1 MKKLLA
7 MVLALVMTLSL
18 AVSANAAFKDAD
30 KVSADYSE
38 AVAVLNGMDVFK
50 GYEDGSFKPQGNIT
64 RAEVATI
71 IYRIYTGDVAK
82 NDKSGLYATY
92 NKFSDMAGAG
102 WAAGYIGYCANAEL
116 VKGYPD
122 GTFKPSGNVTG
133 YEVLAMIL
141 RAVGYDKNGEF
152 SGADWSLNVA
162 KYAEQLKILKN
173 VDKNTNLGA
182 PATRELVA
190 EILFRAIQQPTVTYT
205 PAFGYVTDKV
215 ANIAQTTLAKKNF
228 KLASDDA
235 SDVWGRPTTKWYK
248 DANTNEKFDKD
259 EKVYVEIVATP
270 AATYTVAT
278 AQCDICK
285 DLGEKNSA
293 KIVEAYTNGVADK
306 TLLTT
311 YKATATTTKVGAQG
325 ELLEY
330 YEVKDGYR
338 LVVIDTYLAKVTKVT
353 DAKLDKQ
360 GHVRSEAELELNV
373 YGHANRDNITLLGSD
388 GENFENK
395 KDEFVL
401 IYVNDNDVQDSEIV
415 KTVTATAKKYTGA
428 ALKANELKLDG
439 EWVKFAEKY
448 AEDEDALKD
457 FGKIDVFYDL
467 YDNVIGTFTVD
478 ADKTVVVVDAIYT
491 EGNKKPVF
499 KADLVD
505 TAAETKAYTVDT
517 LTTAGNDKIEVEDIY
532 SRADENAIAFKND
545 GVYDKLYTYTVN
557 EDETLKVVSVD
568 DSTMGTEASTAISN
582 KDRYVYFTN
591 DESKA
596 DKVRFTDETIFL
608 VHENDGTYTSTIGD
622 KMEDITA
629 NNIEVMVSK
638 SGYATVVYL
647 FGNIKRVSDVNEV
660 YIPVQDN
667 VYVENQKIDGEYVL
681 CAGITVIN
689 ADLKESKAWVPVKDL
704 FKNNPE
710 ILDLLRAGM
719 SLKKYGVQVGGF
731 FIDAV
736 YLRGTEVLDWNE
748 TALAKEDYSLQLV
761 TDVKNGT
768 VTLDDGYK
776 TAFNVNKVKDIY
788 VIENGKITAG
798 TKDDVKADRFV
809 HVFWAAD
816 SSYYVADKLY
826 VDLDLTDYVE
836 TYNDEIAPLV
846 KAYRDA
852 DSANQDAQEELKTAQ
867 AAYDAAVREDTDVA
881 ARAEDL
887 KLAKDVLVKAENRYT
902 TALDAYNAA
911 MAGNDVNA
919 QLEAAEN
926 LGIAEKAWEAAKA
939 DVKLAQAAY
948 DAAVKNAAALE
959 AAKAALV
966 KAQAKADAA
975 KKAFDAAK
983 EAVDEFELTNFLFNP
998 YIWDYLDSIN

>member
-30 KVSADYSE
+30 KVSDTYEE
-38 AVAVLNGMDVFK
+38 AVAVLNGMGVFK
-50 GYEDGSFKPQGNIT
+50 GYEDGSFQPQGDIT
-64 RAEVATI
+64 RAEVAAI
-71 IYRIYTGDVAK
+71 VYRVYTKDVKDAK
-82 NDKSGLYATY
+82 ASLYATY
-92 NKFSDMAGAG
+92 NKFSDMTGAG

-116 VKGYPD
+116 VKGYPN
-122 GTFKPSGNVTG
+122 GTFQPSGKVTG

-141 RAVGYDKNGEF
+141 RAIGYDKNGEF
-152 SGADWSLNVA
+152 SGSDWALHVA
-162 KYAEQLKILKN
+162 QTAQQAGVLKN
-173 VDKNTNLGA
+173 IKGVDLNA
-182 PATRELVA
+182 AATRELVA
-190 EILFRAIQQPTVTYT
+190 EMLFRAVADAKMVSYT
-205 PAFGYVTDKV
+205 AAFGYQTVSLGGDKLVKDNATLGKQNFDLDKDTDTQD
-215 ANIAQTTLAKKNF
+215 N
-228 KLASDDA
+228 
-235 SDVWGRPTTKWYK
+235 WGRPTVTWTYNVGDKETVLAVDP
-248 DANTNEKFDKD
+248 DATF
-259 EKVYVEIVATP
+259 
-270 AATYTVAT
+270 TVAT

-285 DLGEKNSA
+285 ALDESKEA
-293 KIVEAYTNGVADK
+293 KIVEAYTNGKADK

-330 YEVKDGYR
+330 YAVEDGYR
-338 LVVIDTYLAKVTKVT
+338 LVVIDTYLAKVLKVT
-353 DAKLDKQ
+353 DAKLDSQ

-373 YGHANRDNITLLGSD
+373 YGYENGDNRVIVLKGSD
-388 GENFENK
+388 GENFEYK

-401 IYVNDNDVQDSEIV
+401 IYVNDKDVQNSEIV
-415 KTVTATAKKYTGA
+415 KTVTATAKKYTGVA
-428 ALKANELKLDG
+428 FKANELKLDG

-467 YDNVIGTFTVD
+467 YDNVIGTFAID
-478 ADKTVVVVDAIYT
+478 ADKTVVVVDAMYT
-491 EGNKKPVF
+491 EGHNKPVF
-499 KADLVD
+499 MADLVD

-517 LTTAGNDKIEVEDIY
+517 LNNGAGKYTVDNIKD
-532 SRADENAIAFKND
+532 RATDNATEFKD
-545 GVYDKLYTYTVN
+545 AGIYDKLYTYTVN
-557 EDETLKVVSVD
+557 EDETLKVVTVD
-568 DSTMGTEASTAISN
+568 DSTIGTDASTDISN

-591 DESKA
+591 KDNEA
-596 DKVRFTDETIFL
+596 GRVRFTDETIFL
-608 VHENDGTYTSTIGD
+608 VHENDGTYTSTTGD

-629 NNIEVMVSK
+629 DNIEVMVST
-638 SGYATVVYL
+638 GYATVVYL
-647 FGNIKRVSDVNEV
+647 FGNIHRVSDVNEV

-667 VYVENQKIDGEYVL
+667 VYIEEQKIDGEYVL

-704 FKNNPE
+704 FRQNPE
-710 ILDLLRAGM
+710 ILDLLHAGM
-719 SLKKYGVQVGGF
+719 SLKKYGIQVGGF

-736 YLRGTEVLDWNE
+736 YLRGTEVLDWSE
-748 TALAKEDYSLQLV
+748 SDLDKDDYSLQLV

-788 VIENGKITAG
+788 VIENGKITTG

-809 HVFWAAD
+809 HVFWADD

-826 VDLDLTDYVE
+826 VDLDLTNYVE

-846 KAYRDA
+846 KAYNDA

-867 AAYDAAVREDTDVA
+867 DAVTAAEAKDTDVTARKNELDVA
-881 ARAEDL
+881 AQALE
-887 KLAKDVLVKAENRYT
+887 LAKED
-902 TALDAYNAA
+902 
-911 MAGNDVNA
+911 
-919 QLEAAEN
+919 
-926 LGIAEKAWEAAKA
+926 AAKA
-939 DVKLAQAAY
+939 LQAYNKAEDFYKPTAKENLDKANAAVKTAQEKLDAAQAAY

-983 EAVDEFELTNFLFNP
+983 EAVDEFELTNFLLNP

>member
-499 KADLVD
+499 KADLVGTD
-505 TAAETKAYTVDT
+505 AKSTEYTVDT
-517 LTTAGNDKIEVEDIY
+517 LTAKDIEYDVDDIADKANINY
-532 SRADENAIAFKND
+532 ENFKD
-545 GVYDKLYTYTVN
+545 TKYVSYGIYDKLFTYTVN
-557 EDETLKVVSVD
+557 EDETLKVTDVT
-568 DSTMGTEASTAISN
+568 DSTMGTKASTAISD

-591 DESKA
+591 ENGKA

-608 VHENDGTYTSTIGD
+608 VHENDKTYTSTTGD

-761 TDVKNGT
+761 KDVKSGT

-852 DSANQDAQEELKTAQ
+852 DSANQDAQAELKKAQ
-867 AAYDAAVREDTDVA
+867 AAVTAAEGKDTDMA
-881 ARAEDL
+881 ARANE
-887 KLAKDVLVKAENRYT
+887 
-902 TALDAYNAA
+902 
-911 MAGNDVNA
+911 
-919 QLEAAEN
+919 LEAAKLTLKEATAAVATAQQN
-926 LGIAEKAWEAAKA
+926 LNIADEADKPAAQAALDKAKEAMEVAQEQLDA
-939 DVKLAQAAY
+939 AQAAY

-966 KAQAKADAA
+966 KAQAAAEKAE
-975 KKAFDAAK
+975 KAFDAAK